1 MRPRMDRAMIIIP
14 ARLASTRFSNKI
26 LKEINGVPMF
36 VATAL
41 RVSGVDDVAVAVDEP
56 SVLEIAKAH
65 GIKAVLTS
73 KDHQSGTDRINEAA
87 QILGLNESEIII
99 NVQADEPFIEPENI
113 AKFRAFC
120 EQNREN
126 AFMFSCYK
134 KMDDEFADD
143 KNLVKVVTDF
153 EGYAL
158 YFSRSRIPF
167 NRIECKSYKAHLGI
181 YGYSVKSLKEFCT
194 LATSSLENTEKLEQ
208 LRALENGKKIA
219 MLEVESQSI
228 GIDSEEDYQRALAKF
243 GKK

>member
-56 SVLEIAKAH
+56 SVLDIAKAH

-87 QILGLNESEIII
+87 QILGLSESEIII

-120 EQNREN
+120 EQNRQK

-153 EGYAL
+153 EGHAL

-167 NRIECKSYKAHLGI
+167 NRSECKSYKVHLGI

-194 LATSSLENTEKLEQ
+194 LMPSSLENTEKLEQ
-208 LRALENGKKIA
+208 LRALENGKKIV

>member
-56 SVLEIAKAH
+56 SVLDIAKAH

-87 QILGLNESEIII
+87 QILGLSESEIII

-120 EQNREN
+120 EQNRQN

-167 NRIECKSYKAHLGI
+167 NRSECKSYKAHLGI
-181 YGYSVKSLKEFCT
+181 YGYSVKSLKEFCG
-194 LATSSLENTEKLEQ
+194 LLPSSLENTEKLEQ

>member
-1 MRPRMDRAMIIIP
+1 
-14 ARLASTRFSNKI
+14 
-26 LKEINGVPMF
+26 MF

-41 RVSGVDDVAVAVDEP
+41 RVSGVDNVAVAVDEP
-56 SVLEIAKAH
+56 RVLEIAKAH

-120 EQNREN
+120 EQNRQN

-167 NRIECKSYKAHLGI
+167 NRSECKSYKAHLGI

-208 LRALENGKKIA
+208 LRVLYNGERIH
-219 MLEVESQSI
+219 VE
-228 GIDSEEDYQRALAKF
+228 LAKEVPAV
-243 GKK
+243 GVDTAEDLEKVRAILAAN

>member
-56 SVLEIAKAH
+56 SVLDIAKAH

-87 QILGLNESEIII
+87 QILGLSESEIII

-120 EQNREN
+120 EQNKWK

-167 NRIECKSYKAHLGI
+167 NRSECKSYKAHLGI
-181 YGYSVKSLKEFCT
+181 YGYSVKSLKEFCS
-194 LATSSLENTEKLEQ
+194 LLPSSLENTEKLEQ

-243 GKK
+243 GK

>member
-56 SVLEIAKAH
+56 SVLDIAKAH

-120 EQNREN
+120 EQNKEK

-167 NRIECKSYKAHLGI
+167 NRSECKSYKAHLGI
-181 YGYSVKSLKEFCT
+181 YGYSVKSLKEFCG
-194 LATSSLENTEKLEQ
+194 LLPSSLENTEKLEQ

-243 GKK
+243 GK

>member
-1 MRPRMDRAMIIIP
+1 MIIIP

-41 RVSGVDDVAVAVDEP
+41 RVSGVDDVAVAVDES
-56 SVLEIAKAH
+56 SVLDIAKAH

-120 EQNREN
+120 EQNKEK

-167 NRIECKSYKAHLGI
+167 NRSECKSYKAHLGI
-181 YGYSVKSLKEFCT
+181 YGYSVKSLKEFCG
-194 LATSSLENTEKLEQ
+194 LLPSSLENTEKLEQ

-243 GKK
+243 SKK

>member
-1 MRPRMDRAMIIIP
+1 MIIIP

-41 RVSGVDDVAVAVDEP
+41 RVSDVDDVVVAVDEP
-56 SVLEIAKAH
+56 SVLDIAKAH

-73 KDHQSGTDRINEAA
+73 KDHQSGTDRINETA
-87 QILGLNESEIII
+87 QILGLDGSEIII

-120 EQNREN
+120 EQNRQN

-134 KMDDEFADD
+134 KMDEEFADD

-167 NRIECKSYKAHLGI
+167 NRSECKSYKAHLGI
-181 YGYSVKSLKEFCT
+181 YGYSVKSLNEFCG
-194 LATSSLENTEKLEQ
+194 LLPSSLENTEKLEQ

>member
-56 SVLEIAKAH
+56 SVLDIAKAH

-87 QILGLNESEIII
+87 QILGLSESEIII

-120 EQNREN
+120 EQNRQN

-167 NRIECKSYKAHLGI
+167 NRSECKSYKAHLGI
-181 YGYSVKSLKEFCT
+181 YGYSVKSLKEFCG
-194 LATSSLENTEKLEQ
+194 LLPSSLENTEKLEQ

-243 GKK
+243 GK